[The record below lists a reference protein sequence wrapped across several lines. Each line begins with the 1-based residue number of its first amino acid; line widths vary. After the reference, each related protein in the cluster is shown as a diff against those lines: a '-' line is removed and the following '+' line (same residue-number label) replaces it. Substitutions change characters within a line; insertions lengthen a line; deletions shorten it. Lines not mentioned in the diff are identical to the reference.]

1 MRAQGLQVHFASNAF
16 AAMALLCR
24 LTIESDD
31 DAKAAIGSL
40 LLYQPTSVG
49 HANELLHTV
58 ASYLPAVRCWQ
69 VNEDP
74 STLRPVSPSD
84 VRHWNTDQKLPEKA
98 LMGLQPHADARLHE
112 PAPVAGSKRTDPP
125 SNLLTDDELDLLL
138 SPELRADDGPH
149 ADASDQGDLSTA
161 QEDGRIDG

>member
-16 AAMALLCR
+16 GAMALLCR
-24 LTIESDD
+24 LSSDD
-31 DAKAAIGSL
+31 DAKATIGSL
-40 LLYQPTSVG
+40 LLYQPNLVS
-49 HANELLHTV
+49 HANELLHAV

-74 STLRPVSPSD
+74 STLRPVSASD
-84 VRHWNTDQKLPEKA
+84 VRRWNTDQELPEKS
-98 LMGLQPHADARLHE
+98 LMGLQPHADGVLHE

-138 SPELRADDGPH
+138 SSDLRAQDGPH
-149 ADASDQGDLSTA
+149 ADALDLGDLNAA
-161 QEDGRIDG
+161 QEDGRTDG